1 VCCHQGSRGAG
12 GHCRSQNT
20 GRSKHGLRDAVVGAQ
35 IHLLVFD
42 AAPEP
47 LDKHVVA
54 PGDFAVHADGYA
66 IAGERAGEGLAS
78 ELRALVGVEYLRLA
92 VARQG
97 VLQRLDAAPL
107 KSGRQSW
114 NPLPLLVSGGRYL
127 STSLALSMPA

>member
-1 VCCHQGSRGAG
+1 MLMATPLPAS
-12 GHCRSQNT
+12 
-20 GRSKHGLRDAVVGAQ
+20 
-35 IHLLVFD
+35 
-42 AAPEP
+42 APV
-47 LDKHVVA
+47 KV
-54 PGDFAVHADGYA
+54 
-66 IAGERAGEGLAS
+66 LAS

-114 NPLPLLVSGGRYL
+114 NPLLLLVSGGRYL

>member
-1 VCCHQGSRGAG
+1 MLMATPLAASAPV
-12 GHCRSQNT
+12 
-20 GRSKHGLRDAVVGAQ
+20 KVGP
-35 IHLLVFD
+35 V
-42 AAPEP
+42 
-47 LDKHVVA
+47 
-54 PGDFAVHADGYA
+54 
-66 IAGERAGEGLAS
+66 

-97 VLQRLDAAPL
+97 VLQRLDAAPF